1 MTTSADLVAKLK
13 KEMGA
18 NIAKMGNEQYVDTP
32 RLPTG
37 IFPLD
42 LASGGG
48 FPMGRVS
55 LVYGPESSNKTN
67 VCLKAIAQG
76 QIIYPDKKAVFVDAE
91 GSYDPVWASIMGVD
105 TSRLIV
111 MQPEYAEQAVD
122 IVEAFLYA
130 EDVFVVVLDSIAAL
144 CTQNEV
150 ESSAEK
156 VIVGGASNAV
166 GKMFRKA
173 TISFNRMRNQGK
185 MPPAF
190 IGINQ
195 IRFKIGVMF
204 GNPETM
210 PGGNAPK
217 YASSFTL
224 RVYGKNEMDKKIHP
238 VMPAWKHV
246 TFAIQK
252 WKMPVLATTGEFK
265 MLMQEGIGQKPGW
278 VNDWN
283 TLYKYLQELDYI
295 SKSKQGYELFGE
307 TYPTLT
313 AAHDYL
319 YADPELLQNA
329 KSQVIAELLDAGQGL
344 GAQADTP
351 EESAAMAEAL

>member
-1 MTTSADLVAKLK
+1 MTSSADIVAKMK
-13 KEMGA
+13 KEYGGS
-18 NIAKMGNEQYVDTP
+18 IAKMGNEQYVDTP

-55 LVYGPESSNKTN
+55 LVFGPESSNKTN
-67 VCLKAIAQG
+67 ICFKAIAQG
-76 QIIYPDKKAVFVDAE
+76 QLIYPDKKAVFVDAE
-91 GSYDPVWASIMGVD
+91 GAYDPVWASIMGID
-105 TSRLIV
+105 TERLIV

-122 IVEAFLYA
+122 MVEAFLYA

-156 VIVGGASNAV
+156 ASVGGASACV

-173 TISFNRMRNQGK
+173 TISFNRMRNQGL

-238 VMPAWKHV
+238 VMPAWKVV
-246 TFAIQK
+246 TFAIHK
-252 WKMPVLATTGEFK
+252 WKMPILATTGEFK
-265 MLMQEGIGQKPGW
+265 MLMQSGAGHQPGW

-283 TLYKYLQELDYI
+283 TIYKYLQELDYI
-295 SKSKQGYELFGE
+295 SKEKNGYTLFGE
-307 TYPTLT
+307 HYPTLT

-319 YADPELLQNA
+319 YSQPELLQNA
-329 KSQVIAELLDAGQGL
+329 KSQLIAEMLDAGQGL
-344 GAQADTP
+344 TAQADTP
-351 EESAAMAEAL
+351 EEAQALEEAM

>member
-1 MTTSADLVAKLK
+1 MSDAAEIMAKMQ
-13 KEMGA
+13 KEYGA
-18 NIAKMGNEQYVDTP
+18 STAKMGNDKYADTP

-55 LVYGPESSNKTN
+55 LVYGPESSGKTN
-67 VCLKAIAQG
+67 ITLKAIGQG
-76 QIIYPDKKAVFVDAE
+76 QILHPDKVGVFVDAE
-91 GSYDPVWASIMGVD
+91 GSYDESWAKKMGVD

-111 MQPEYAEQAVD
+111 MSPEYAEQAVD
-122 IVEAFLYA
+122 MVEGFLYA
-130 EDVFVVVLDSIAAL
+130 KDVFAVVLDSVAAL
-144 CTQNEV
+144 TTQNEV

-156 VIVGGASNAV
+156 AAVGGASAVV

-173 TISFNRMRNQGK
+173 TVSFNRMRNQGL

-195 IRFKIGVMF
+195 IRHKIGVMF

-238 VMPAWKHV
+238 VMPAWKDTSFV
-246 TFAIQK
+246 IQK
-252 WKMPVLATTGEFK
+252 WKMPILSTHGEFK
-265 MLMQEGIGQKPGW
+265 MLMLEGAGDGPGW

-283 TLYKYLQELDYI
+283 TVSTYLKELDYL
-295 SKSKQGYELFGE
+295 SKGEKSGWSLFGE
-307 TYPTLT
+307 DFPTLQ
-313 AAHDYL
+313 ACRDYL
-319 YADPELLQNA
+319 YDQPSLLIEA
-329 KSQVIAELLDAGQGL
+329 KQQIITEMLAKNGG
-344 GAQADTP
+344 GK
-351 EESAAMAEAL
+351 ESSDGVDEG